1 MKELRVGVLCNGRH
15 VGTEDWEGVVWGR
28 PPKMGQIPKAI
39 QAVIDFEAVLLVFGT
54 GASEKDGVKEAQVM
68 INFMLENS
76 NKLTA
81 FPFFQK
87 MTEQDIL
94 GLHNL
99 LRSITL
105 AETTSKNTVEEFIA
119 TMQIFQNHGIELIV
133 DVTSPTHASRCM
145 RDAIDAIE
153 RAGSN
158 LTPPHGVMV
167 LPAETHYSGYSI
179 GDVVISEPPHRGD
192 SPESFKEFHA
202 LAKRLSPTFFKGD
215 EQKRKTV
222 LLDLETPLLKH
233 GG

>member
-1 MKELRVGVLCNGRH
+1 MKGLRVGVLCNGRH

-39 QAVIDFEAVLLVFGT
+39 QAVIDFEAILLVFGT
-54 GASEKDGVKEAQVM
+54 GASEKKGVKEAQVM
-68 INFMLENS
+68 INFMLENI

-87 MTEQDIL
+87 MIEQDIL

-99 LRSITL
+99 LWSITI
-105 AETTSKNTVEEFIA
+105 AETTSKNTVEEFNA
-119 TMQIFQNHGIELIV
+119 TMQIFKNHGVELIV

-145 RDAIDAIE
+145 RDAIDATE
-153 RAGSN
+153 RAGVN
-158 LTPPHGVMV
+158 LTPSRGVVVM
-167 LPAETHYSGYSI
+167 PAETHYSGYSI
-179 GDVVISEPPHRGD
+179 SDVVISEPPHRGD
-192 SPESFKEFHA
+192 SPQSFRQFHA

-215 EQKRKTV
+215 EQKRGEI
-222 LLDLETPLLKH
+222 LGDLVALISKY